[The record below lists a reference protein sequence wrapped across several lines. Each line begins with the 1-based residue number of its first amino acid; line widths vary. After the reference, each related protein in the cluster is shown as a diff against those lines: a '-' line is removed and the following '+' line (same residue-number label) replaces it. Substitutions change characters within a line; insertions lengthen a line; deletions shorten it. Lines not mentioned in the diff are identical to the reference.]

1 MASALSFKLKKAS
14 RNLINDEVSIAKNVT
29 FDKNYKIMAMLSVI
43 VILFVLAI
51 VCPYILPNDKVS
63 THKKDHV

>member
-1 MASALSFKLKKAS
+1 MMRSQKQKTLSLM
-14 RNLINDEVSIAKNVT
+14 
-29 FDKNYKIMAMLSVI
+29 KNYKTMAMLGVI
-43 VILFVLAI
+43 GFLFILAI